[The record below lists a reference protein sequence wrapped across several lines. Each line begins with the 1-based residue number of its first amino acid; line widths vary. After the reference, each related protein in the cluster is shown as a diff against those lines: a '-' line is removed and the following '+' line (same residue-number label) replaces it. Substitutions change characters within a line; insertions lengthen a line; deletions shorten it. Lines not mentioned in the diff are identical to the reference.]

1 MGESK
6 SDYEILTLLAERLG
20 MKENFTEGNS
30 EDDWARLFYESSDL
44 AKTLSWEE
52 FEKKGYHIIPCPGPE
67 EYKSAPGLRWYAE
80 GRADDT
86 ADTGNPKRGTAKA
99 NELGTYTGKIEFAS
113 ESLRQNMPDD
123 KERPVCSALDSLLG
137 GIQDRT
143 VREVSAADHS
153 AAPAFQLPHPLRQ
166 SHYVAQR
173 DTAAPRAEGRLL
185 LVAGAHSS
193 RRRQSAQ
200 GNRRA
205 TSWSSTTIALRC
217 FALPK

>member
-1 MGESK
+1 
-6 SDYEILTLLAERLG
+6 
-20 MKENFTEGNS
+20 MKEQFTEGNS

-86 ADTGNPKRGTAKA
+86 ADTGNPKRGTDKA

-123 KERPVCSALDSLLG
+123 KERPVVPHWIPSWEGYKTGPYEKYPLQIIC
-137 GIQDRT
+137 RT
-143 VREVSAADHS
+143 RVSASTPTTTTTLRGSTRYRCTACRRT
-153 AAPAFQLPHPLRQ
+153 AITGGRRAFIP
-166 SHYVAQR
+166 
-173 DTAAPRAEGRLL
+173 TTPRRAS
-185 LVAGAHSS
+185 VK
-193 RRRQSAQ
+193 RRRH
-200 GNRRA
+200 RRA
-205 TSWSSTTIALRC
+205 LQRSRFGALHRRSHLARC
-217 FALPK
+217 PGRDA